1 LPGQTGRSMKM
12 AFAKFGTNSW
22 GVAASV
28 TSGIYFEGDAG
39 LQLKPAMIVDNA
51 FNQAFLGTADPGMI
65 EAPTLSLTGRD
76 RYDDK
81 QFIWEALAMGSP
93 GTATIVTST
102 AGQTTSWSHQIDV
115 ADAIDGLGLTLAIDK
130 QLYVEELTS
139 VKVNGFE
146 CTQADNGAMNM
157 TYRVTANKPTN
168 ISSININSTLAGAS
182 YPALSNRVLQQQG
195 TFRMNLHTAA
205 GLATGDTVKAESIK
219 LTFNRP
225 QDAPH
230 VYGQDSVDEP
240 ADNDWPEFNL
250 EVTYPRMN
258 TPSANSL
265 YAGLRSAVAFKAD
278 WTFLGA
284 FINSTD
290 QYKKLYQFPYLQ
302 LADDGFI
309 AATAGA
315 NQVKPVAKFLARL
328 APTSPTGMAFVR
340 PFRLTR
346 IMSAVNSVAA
356 F

>member
-1 LPGQTGRSMKM
+1 MPGQTGRSFKM

-39 LQLKPAMIVDNA
+39 WQLKPSMITDNA
-51 FNQAFLGTADPGMI
+51 FNQPFLGTADPGMV
-65 EAPTLSLTGRD
+65 EAPTLSLVGRD

-81 QFIWEALAMGSP
+81 QYIWEALAMGSP
-93 GTATIVTST
+93 TAVAISTSA
-102 AGQTTSWSHQIDV
+102 AGQTTSWSHVFDM
-115 ADAIDGLGLTLAIDK
+115 ADSIDGLGLTLAIDK
-130 QLYVEELTS
+130 NLFVDELTS
-139 VKVNGFE
+139 AKVHGYE

-157 TYRVTANKPTN
+157 TYRVTATKPTN
-168 ISSININSTLAGAS
+168 ISSVNINSTLAGAT

-195 TFRMNLHTAA
+195 VFRMNLHTAGALAA
-205 GLATGDTVKAESIK
+205 GDAVKAESIK

-225 QDAPH
+225 QDVPH
-230 VYGQDSVDEP
+230 IYGQDFVDEP
-240 ADNDWPEFNL
+240 ADNDWPEFTL
-250 EVTYPRMN
+250 EVQYPRMN

-265 YAGLRSAVAFKAD
+265 YNGLRSGTAYKAD

-290 QYKKLYQFPYLQ
+290 QYKKLYQFPFMQ
-302 LADDGFI
+302 FMDDGWV

-315 NQVKPVAKFLARL
+315 NEVKPTAKFRL
-328 APTSPTGMAFVR
+328 GIATTSPTGMAFIR
-340 PFRLTR
+340 PIRLTR
-346 IMSAVNSVAA
+346 IMTQSVVA

>member
-1 LPGQTGRSMKM
+1 MPGMTGRSMKM

-28 TSGIYFEGDAG
+28 TFGIYFESDGG
-39 LQLKPAMIVDNA
+39 MQLQPAMITDNA
-51 FNQAFLGTADPGMI
+51 FNQAFTGPADPGLI
-65 EAPTLSLTGRD
+65 EAPALSLTGRD

-93 GTATIVTST
+93 ATAAISASA
-102 AGQTTSWSHQIDV
+102 AGQTTSWLHQVDL
-115 ADAIDGLGLTLAIDK
+115 ADAIDGLGLTYAIDK
-130 QLYVEELTS
+130 VLYVDELTS
-139 VKVNGFE
+139 AKVNGFE
-146 CTQADNGAMNM
+146 LTQADNGAMNM
-157 TYRVTANKPTN
+157 TYKVTGSRPTN
-168 ISSININSTLAGAS
+168 ISTVNTNSTLAGAA
-182 YPALSNRVLQQQG
+182 YPTLGNRVLQQQG
-195 TFRMNLHTAA
+195 TFRMNLHTAGALAA
-205 GLATGDTVKAESIK
+205 GDAVKAESIK
-219 LTFNRP
+219 LTFTRV

-230 VYGQDSVDEP
+230 VYGLDYVDEP
-240 ADNDWPEFNL
+240 ADNDWPEIMV

-265 YAGLRSAVAFKAD
+265 YAGLRSATAWKAD

-302 LADDGFI
+302 LMADGFS
-309 AATAGA
+309 ANTDGA
-315 NQVKPVAKFLARL
+315 SQVKPVAKLAARL
-328 APTSPTGMAFVR
+328 AATSPTGMAFVR